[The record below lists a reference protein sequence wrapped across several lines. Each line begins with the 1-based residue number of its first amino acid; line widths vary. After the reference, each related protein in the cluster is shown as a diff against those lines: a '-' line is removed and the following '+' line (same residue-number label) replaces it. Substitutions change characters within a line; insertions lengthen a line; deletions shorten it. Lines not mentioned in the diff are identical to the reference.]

1 MNFKSGT
8 KQMDQFFLGNK
19 LFSGHFLFNC
29 WLVMS
34 ANGYAIMAD

>member
-29 WLVMS
+29 WLVMF